1 MAEIFG
7 PSIVTNGLICC
18 LDAGN
23 YFSYTGAGST
33 WVDISGLNASGVR
46 NGSISFGVSSFIF
59 PASVGSNYFVG
70 GPNTYL
76 DFTMA
81 IRPDFTLANDAGLVG
96 LIGISSN
103 AVNADKSL
111 RCSGAN
117 GTGPWVI
124 QNPDDANGW
133 ANPATTYYVNGVA
146 TNVLVNGWNIIGG
159 YRTNQSAGFTTSFTY
174 YLGTSGYNSVP
185 NYREFKGFM
194 AIVLLYNRQLSGAE
208 QRQNFESLRGRFGI

>member
-1 MAEIFG
+1 MAEIYG

-81 IRPDFTLANDAGLVG
+81 IRPDFTLANDASLVG

-117 GTGPWVI
+117 GTGPWVLP
-124 QNPDDANGW
+124 NPGDANDW
-133 ANPATTYYVNGVA
+133 ANPVTTYYVNGVV

-159 YRTNQSAGFTTSFTY
+159 YRTNQSPGFTTSFTY
-174 YLGTSGYNSVP
+174 YLGTSGYNAVP
-185 NYREFKGFM
+185 NYREFRGFM
-194 AIVLLYNRQLSGAE
+194 AIVLFYNRQLSGPE